1 MCRCVYSQPLYN
13 PVIYACIKFQKYF
26 VTDMIEYLLQRI
38 SVEAGYPH
46 TIVATCETS
55 LPLPLFRYTPIKAW
69 MLLYHFFSYHYPK
82 WIMKFNLI
90 PFFDNVR
97 FCDEGMVEAV
107 TTLIWAAPRLQSDV
121 QELRVVSPNDLTLGI
136 TNYFL
141 VWYYITLMQTC
152 KSKILRYLNLD
163 NMSALSLLIAHFC
176 PEMHDSHENNRF
188 EEILSK
194 WMNFHG
200 FEDFGEFSPF

>member
-1 MCRCVYSQPLYN
+1 
-13 PVIYACIKFQKYF
+13 
-26 VTDMIEYLLQRI
+26 
-38 SVEAGYPH
+38 
-46 TIVATCETS
+46 
-55 LPLPLFRYTPIKAW
+55 
-69 MLLYHFFSYHYPK
+69 
-82 WIMKFNLI
+82 
-90 PFFDNVR
+90 
-97 FCDEGMVEAV
+97 MVEAV

-121 QELRVVSPNDLTLGI
+121 QELRVVSPNDLTLRI

-176 PEMHDSHENNRF
+176 PEMHGSHKNNRF

-200 FEDFGEFSPF
+200 FEDFGEFSPFLLLHTFLDIPQFPNLLRWLFASISRRLALKFNITEMDAQHLKRK